1 MYKFLFFL
9 YFLPYLIIPV
19 SAQDFI
25 TGFED
30 IPLMNGLYQTKDS
43 SFSFGNEETRLVETT
58 LSADK
63 KISFSEV
70 KSFYA
75 KTLPQLGWALEKDM
89 SQSLIFYR
97 DDDILEISK
106 AAQNPLKI
114 NITLKNRN

>member
-43 SFSFGNEETRLVETT
+43 SFSFVNEDTRLV
-58 LSADK
+58 
-63 KISFSEV
+63 
-70 KSFYA
+70 
-75 KTLPQLGWALEKDM
+75 
-89 SQSLIFYR
+89 
-97 DDDILEISK
+97 
-106 AAQNPLKI
+106 
-114 NITLKNRN
+114 